1 MSSGYAPP
9 TLLSDRTDDLVSWY
23 ETTVESHDDAFEAA
37 KELATRLGAHVAP
50 EDDTDTNTGAD
61 TDTNTG
67 ADTDT
72 NTGADAD
79 TATVEFGFWTP
90 EIVDADVPE
99 SAVELELLTSPA
111 DLDPGETDHREV
123 SFRRD
128 RVSVRRAGEYHW
140 AVVGGVRTGTR
151 GTLGSLYQLVYEDEN
166 GEEQTIQDPVS
177 YSVPFGAFAPA
188 EVYDVGVLD
197 ETRTDREYFEA
208 LGTEDERVST
218 TEDDGLPRID
228 PATSMLEIHP
238 GTATERG
245 SLAGLAEV
253 YEDIAGKQRA
263 GDALEPWERA
273 FAGYD
278 GIQVMPLEPLTENK
292 EQHDFWSV
300 KQGESANTS
309 TSEASGGSS
318 DEQRESAD
326 ISTSEGSSDEQR
338 ESDDKLT
345 VEVARPE
352 IINWG
357 YDIVVSAFSA
367 PNPAILET
375 GRPDELVDFIAACH
389 DLPRPVKVVFDVAL
403 GHADNRGAELLNDR
417 YILGPGMYGK
427 HLDYT
432 EPTARA
438 VFLEM
443 QRRKMDFG
451 ADGIRV
457 DGAQDFTSYDP
468 ETGEMYHDDDFLAEM
483 DRVTQ
488 EVAGT
493 EYRPWMIYED
503 GRPWPRV
510 DWELAASYRT
520 LIEQHPHSF
529 QWSPITFA
537 HSTPALLTFWA
548 TKWWRVREVGE
559 FGGNWL
565 TGVANHDTVRR
576 GTQIDPTVEFNQSPV
591 NPYLGEDYPDTIDEA
606 YDNAASSM
614 LFHCF
619 LPGVPMDFAHANM
632 RAPWGFVRDTD
643 LTWNVKVVSDESKFC
658 YWQVR
663 DEDFDDDRFFRR
675 VKDLGFESNDKLLVW
690 MNALS
695 AAVEA
700 TDYDLD
706 VMADMLSAMDQP
718 LGDDLSA
725 ADLEAYSYAWMR
737 DVHEFANLSHWHDEQ
752 DDERMKFRL
761 ETREFRHDRPWL
773 LADLD
778 EDDDYFSYRHP
789 TDGTVLYYG
798 FRHSPAGDEQLLFAA
813 NMEGVTV
820 DTSPEY
826 LAEDAAEDE
835 NAPEIPT
842 DGWEPALVAPGAEES
857 SSSTDPS
864 AVELDNGEAIVWRR
878 EL

>member
-1 MSSGYAPP
+1 MSTKYGTP
-9 TLLSDRTDDLVSWY
+9 TRLDDRTDDLVSWY
-23 ETTVESHDDAFEAA
+23 ETVVANHDDTFEAA
-37 KELATRLGAHVAP
+37 KELSTRLGAHA
-50 EDDTDTNTGAD
+50 EDDAI
-61 TDTNTG
+61 
-67 ADTDT
+67 
-72 NTGADAD
+72 
-79 TATVEFGFWTP
+79 EFGFWTP
-90 EIVDADVPE
+90 ELVEDGVPAD
-99 SAVELELLTSPA
+99 AVELEILTPPA
-111 DLDPGETDHREV
+111 DLDPGDTDHRQAT
-123 SFRRD
+123 FQRD
-128 RVSVRRAGEYHW
+128 RISMERAGDYHW
-140 AVVGGVRTGTR
+140 VVADGVRAGTR
-151 GTLGSLYQLVYEDEN
+151 DTLGSLYQLVYEDED
-166 GEEQTIQDPVS
+166 GEEHTIQDPVS

-188 EVYDVGVLD
+188 EVYDLTVLD
-197 ETRTDREYFEA
+197 ETRADREYFEA
-208 LGTEDERVST
+208 LGTDEERVST
-218 TEDDGLPRID
+218 TDDDGLPRID

-253 YEDIAGKQRA
+253 YEDIAAKQRA
-263 GDALEPWERA
+263 GEELEPWERS

-278 GIQVMPLEPLTENK
+278 GIQVMPVEPLTEN
-292 EQHDFWSV
+292 EEEHDFWSV
-300 KQGESANTS
+300 ESETD
-309 TSEASGGSS
+309 EAL
-318 DEQRESAD
+318 D
-326 ISTSEGSSDEQR
+326 
-338 ESDDKLT
+338 

-352 IINWG
+352 MINWG

-367 PNPAILET
+367 PNPAILES

-389 DLPRPVKVVFDVAL
+389 DLPRPIKVVFDVAL
-403 GHADNRGAELLNDR
+403 GHADDRGAELLSDR

-493 EYRPWMIYED
+493 EYRPWMVYED
-503 GRPWPRV
+503 GRPWPRE
-510 DWELAASYRT
+510 DWELASSYRA

-537 HSTPALLTFWA
+537 HNTPALLTFWA

-591 NPYLGEDYPDTIDEA
+591 NPYLGEDYPETLDEA

-619 LPGVPMDFAHANM
+619 LPGVPMDFVHANM
-632 RAPWGFVRDTD
+632 RAPWGFIRDTD
-643 LTWNVKVVSDESKFC
+643 PTWNVKVVSDESKFL

-663 DEDFDDDRFFRR
+663 DEDFEDDRFFPR
-675 VKDLGFESNDKLLVW
+675 VKDLGFESREELLTF

-695 AAVEA
+695 SAVGA

-725 ADLEAYSYAWMR
+725 EDLEAYGYAWMR
-737 DVHEFANLSHWHDEQ
+737 DIHEFANLSHWHDAQ
-752 DDERMKFRL
+752 DDERSAYRL

-778 EDDDYFSYRHP
+778 EDEDYFTYRHP

-798 FRHSPAGDEQLLFAA
+798 FRTSPESDEQLLFAA
-813 NMEGVTV
+813 NMEGVPV
-820 DTSPEY
+820 EVSPEY
-826 LAEDAAEDE
+826 LAEDAAEDA
-835 NAPEIPT
+835 NAPTIPT
-842 DGWEPALVAPGAEES
+842 DGWEPALVAPGVEES
-857 SSSTDPS
+857 TD
-864 AVELDNGEAIVWRR
+864 VELDNGHAIVWRR
-878 EL
+878 EP

>member
-1 MSSGYAPP
+1 MSTKYGTP
-9 TLLSDRTDDLVSWY
+9 TLLTDRTDDLVSWH
-23 ETTVESHDDAFEAA
+23 ETVVSNHGDTFEAA
-37 KELATRLGAHVAP
+37 KELSERLGAHVSP
-50 EDDTDTNTGAD
+50 EG
-61 TDTNTG
+61 
-67 ADTDT
+67 
-72 NTGADAD
+72 DA
-79 TATVEFGFWTP
+79 VEFGFWTP
-90 EIVDADVPE
+90 ELVDDEIPAD
-99 SAVELELLTSPA
+99 AVELELLTPLADTDPA
-111 DLDPGETDHREV
+111 ETDHREV
-123 SFRRD
+123 TFQRD
-128 RVSVRRAGEYHW
+128 RIPTKRVGEYHW
-140 AVVGGVRTGTR
+140 AVVEGVRAGTR
-151 GTLGSLYQLVYEDEN
+151 DTLGSLYQLVYEDDDGDEH
-166 GEEQTIQDPVS
+166 TIQDPVS

-197 ETRTDREYFEA
+197 ETRADREYFEA
-208 LGTEDERVST
+208 LGTDEERVST
-218 TEDDGLPRID
+218 TDDDGLPRID

-245 SLAGLAEV
+245 SLAGLAER
-253 YEDIAGKQRA
+253 YEDIAAKQRV
-263 GDALEPWERA
+263 DEPLEPWERA

-278 GIQVMPLEPLTENK
+278 GIQVMPVEPLTEN
-292 EQHDFWSV
+292 EEEHDFWSV
-300 KQGESANTS
+300 EF
-309 TSEASGGSS
+309 EAGDSV
-318 DEQRESAD
+318 
-326 ISTSEGSSDEQR
+326 
-338 ESDDKLT
+338 T

-352 IINWG
+352 MINWG

-389 DLPRPVKVVFDVAL
+389 DLPRPIKVVFDVAL
-403 GHADNRGAELLNDR
+403 GHADDRGAELLNDR

-438 VFLEM
+438 IFLEM

-457 DGAQDFTSYDP
+457 DGAQDFTSYD
-468 ETGEMYHDDDFLAEM
+468 EESGEMYHDDDFLAEM

-503 GRPWPRV
+503 GRPWPRE
-510 DWELAASYRT
+510 DWELASSYRA

-537 HSTPALLTFWA
+537 HNTPALLTFWA
-548 TKWWRVREVGE
+548 TKWWRAREVGE

-591 NPYLGEDYPDTIDEA
+591 NPYLGDDYPETLDEA

-619 LPGVPMDFAHANM
+619 LPGVPMDFVHANM
-632 RAPWGFVRDTD
+632 RAPWGFIRDTD
-643 LTWNVKVVSDESKFC
+643 PTWNVKVVSDESKFL

-663 DEDFDDDRFFRR
+663 DEDFEDDRFFDR
-675 VKDLGFESNDKLLVW
+675 VKELGFDSREELLTF

-695 AAVEA
+695 STVGA

-706 VMADMLSAMDQP
+706 VMAEMLSAMEQP

-725 ADLEAYSYAWMR
+725 ADLEAYGYAWMR
-737 DVHEFANLSHWHDEQ
+737 DVHEFANLSHWHDAQ
-752 DDERMKFRL
+752 DDERSAYRL
-761 ETREFRHDRPWL
+761 QTREFRHDRPWL

-778 EDDDYFSYRHP
+778 ADDDYFTYRHP

-798 FRHSPAGDEQLLFAA
+798 FRTSPDGTEQLLFAA
-813 NMEGVTV
+813 NMEGVPV
-820 DTSPEY
+820 GISPDY
-826 LAEDAAEDE
+826 LAADAAEDE
-835 NAPEIPT
+835 NAPDIPT
-842 DGWEPALVAPGAEES
+842 DGWEPALVAPGVAE
-857 SSSTDPS
+857 STE
-864 AVELDNGEAIVWRR
+864 VELDNGQAIVWRR
-878 EL
+878 EP

>member
-1 MSSGYAPP
+1 MSTNSPTP
-9 TLLSDRTDDLVSWY
+9 TLHADRTDVLASWH
-23 ETTVESHDDAFEAA
+23 EAVVESNDDDFSAA
-37 KELATRLGAHVAP
+37 KALTTKLGAHVH
-50 EDDTDTNTGAD
+50 DGV
-61 TDTNTG
+61 
-67 ADTDT
+67 
-72 NTGADAD
+72 
-79 TATVEFGFWTP
+79 VEFGFWTP
-90 EIVDADVPE
+90 DLVEAGVSEA
-99 SAVELELLTSPA
+99 AVELELLTPPA
-111 DLDPGETDHREV
+111 DLDPGETDHRRV
-123 SFRRD
+123 AFDRHRVPMRR
-128 RVSVRRAGEYHW
+128 VGEYHW
-140 AVVGGVRTGTR
+140 AAVEGVRAGTR
-151 GTLGSLYQLVYEDEN
+151 DTLGALYRLVYEGDD
-166 GEEQTIQDPVS
+166 GEERTVQDPVA

-188 EVYDVGVLD
+188 EVYDLDKLD
-197 ETRTDREYFEA
+197 ETRADRDYFEA
-208 LGTEDERVST
+208 LGTDDERVAT
-218 TEDDGLPRID
+218 TEDSGLPRID

-238 GTATERG
+238 GTATARG

-253 YEDIAGKQRA
+253 YEGIAAKQRA
-263 GDALEPWERA
+263 GDDLVPWERA

-278 GIQVMPLEPLTENK
+278 GIQLMPVEPLTEN
-292 EQHDFWSV
+292 EEEHDFWSV
-300 KQGESANTS
+300 ADDSAA
-309 TSEASGGSS
+309 EA
-318 DEQRESAD
+318 
-326 ISTSEGSSDEQR
+326 
-338 ESDDKLT
+338 T
-345 VEVARPE
+345 VAVARPE
-352 IINWG
+352 LINWG

-367 PNPAILET
+367 PNPAVLET

-389 DLPRPVKVVFDVAL
+389 DLPRPIKVVFDIAL
-403 GHADNRGAELLNDR
+403 GHADNRGAELLSDR
-417 YILGPGMYGK
+417 YVLGPGMYGK

-438 VFLEM
+438 VFLEI

-457 DGAQDFTSYDP
+457 DGAQDFTSHDP

-503 GRPWPRV
+503 GRPWPRE
-510 DWELAASYRT
+510 DWELASSYRA

-537 HSTPALLTFWA
+537 HNTPALLTFWA

-591 NPYLGEDYPDTIDEA
+591 NPYLGDDYPETLDEA

-619 LPGVPMDFAHANM
+619 LPGVPMDFVHANM

-643 LTWNVKVVSDESKFC
+643 PTWNVKVVSDESKFC

-663 DEDFDDDRFFRR
+663 DEDFEDDRFFRR
-675 VKDLGFESNDKLLVW
+675 VKGLGFDSREELLTF

-695 AAVEA
+695 SAVGA

-706 VMADMLSAMDQP
+706 VMAAMLSAMDQP

-725 ADLEAYSYAWMR
+725 ADLEAYGDAWMR
-737 DVHEFANLSHWHDEQ
+737 DVHDFANLDHWRDEQ
-752 DDERMKFRL
+752 DDERTAFRL

-773 LADLD
+773 IADLD
-778 EDDDYFSYRHP
+778 DDDYFAYRHP

-798 FRHSPAGDEQLLFAA
+798 FRTAPDEGDREQLLFAA
-813 NMEGVTV
+813 NMEGVPV
-820 DTSPEY
+820 EVSPAR
-826 LAEDAAEDE
+826 LADDAAEDE
-835 NAPEIPT
+835 NAPAIPT
-842 DGWEPALVAPGAEES
+842 DGWEPALVAPGVEEPDD
-857 SSSTDPS
+857 STAPSDPL
-864 AVELDNGEAIVWRR
+864 AVALANGAAVVWRR
-878 EL
+878 DP